1 MKNRKREI
9 CTSGS
14 VRDEDGKHPHLR
26 GRRHFARLSGAALM
40 FFLAM
45 PPMPRAQTYPS
56 RPITMV
62 VPTAAGGAMDT
73 FARIMA
79 ERMRISLGQPVIV
92 ESVGGANGNIG
103 VGRVAR
109 AAPDGYTLIV
119 GNWNSQV
126 ANGALYALQY
136 DLLKDFEP
144 ISLISSFPQLIVARN
159 SMPANDL
166 TGLIAWLKANPDQA
180 SEGIPGVGSIAHVS
194 GVFFQNITGTRFQ
207 FVPYRGTAPAM
218 QDLVAGRIDL
228 MFDAPASSLPQMRA
242 GRIKAYA
249 VMSESRLAAAP
260 DIPTVD
266 EAGLPGFH
274 FSLWFALW
282 APKGTPKDAIAK
294 LNDAVV
300 STLADPTIR
309 QKLSDQSMDILPR
322 QQQTPEALGRFHR
335 AEIEK
340 WWPII
345 KAAGIKG
352 E

>member
-1 MKNRKREI
+1 MMRFSR
-9 CTSGS
+9 C
-14 VRDEDGKHPHLR
+14 RFLHL
-26 GRRHFARLSGAALM
+26 AAVAAALPAISPVA
-40 FFLAM
+40 FGQA
-45 PPMPRAQTYPS
+45 YPS
-56 RPITMV
+56 RSITMV

-73 FARIMA
+73 FARFMA
-79 ERMRISLGQPVIV
+79 ERMRVSLGQPVII

-126 ANGALYALQY
+126 ANGALYSLPY
-136 DLLKDFEP
+136 DLMKDFEP
-144 ISLISSFPQLIVARN
+144 IALISSFPQLIVAKN
-159 SMPANDL
+159 TVPANDL
-166 TGLIAWLKANPDQA
+166 AGLIAWLKANPDTA

-194 GVFFQNITGTRFQ
+194 GVFFQIVTGTRFQ

-228 MFDAPASSLPQMRA
+228 MFDAPASSLPQVRSN
-242 GRIKAYA
+242 RVKAYA
-249 VMSESRLAAAP
+249 VMSATRLAAAP
-260 DIPTVD
+260 EIPTVD

-274 FSLWFALW
+274 FSLWFGLW
-282 APKGTPKDAIAK
+282 APKGTPKGAIAK
-294 LNDAVV
+294 LNDAVAEA
-300 STLADPTIR
+300 LADPAIR
-309 QKLSDQSMDILPR
+309 QKLADESMELLPR
-322 QQQTPEALGRFHR
+322 EQLTPEALRTFHK

-352 E
+352 D

>member
-1 MKNRKREI
+1 MKIPRRQFL
-9 CTSGS
+9 
-14 VRDEDGKHPHLR
+14 HL
-26 GRRHFARLSGAALM
+26 AVGAAALP
-40 FFLAM
+40 ATARRA
-45 PPMPRAQTYPS
+45 RAQAYPS

-73 FARIMA
+73 FARFMA
-79 ERMRISLGQPVIV
+79 ERMRVSLGQPVII

-109 AAPDGYTLIV
+109 AAPDGYTLLV

-126 ANGALYALQY
+126 ANGALYTLPY

-144 ISLISSFPQLIVARN
+144 IALISSFPQLIVARN
-159 SMPANDL
+159 TLPATDL
-166 TGLIAWLKANPDQA
+166 AGLIAWLRANPDQG
-180 SEGIPGVGSIAHVS
+180 SQGIPGVGSIAHVS

-207 FVPYRGTAPAM
+207 FVPYRGTPPAM
-218 QDLVAGRIDL
+218 QDLIAGRIDL
-228 MFDAPASSLPQMRA
+228 MFDAPASSLPQVHA
-242 GRIKAYA
+242 GRIKGYA
-249 VMSESRLAAAP
+249 VMSATRLTAAP
-260 DIPTVD
+260 EIPTVD

-274 FSLWFALW
+274 FSLWFGLW
-282 APKGTPKDAIAK
+282 APKGTPKDIIAT
-294 LNDAVV
+294 LNAAVV
-300 STLADPTIR
+300 TTLADPTIR
-309 QKLSDQSMDILPR
+309 GKLADQSMEILPAE
-322 QQQTPEALGRFHR
+322 QHTPEALGSFHK